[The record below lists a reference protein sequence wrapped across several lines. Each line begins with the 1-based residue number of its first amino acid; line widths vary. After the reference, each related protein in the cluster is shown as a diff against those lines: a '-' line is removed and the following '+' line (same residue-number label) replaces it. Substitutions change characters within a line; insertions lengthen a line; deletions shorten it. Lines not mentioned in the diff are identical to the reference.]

1 MSLIVCACATAPPSP
16 GDCGTS
22 PPATTTTG
30 PGGSQSSSQPG
41 GGNSYPPPPVT
52 TSGPGTSATGSN
64 CQPVPVKTCDAV
76 ASSAVPSC
84 AQACFTSAA
93 PKIPCDVHDYD
104 CQCKPAAQASLTQLL
119 VPCVATACPP
129 ASLQAVITGASSG
142 KSLLVCTS
150 SKQNSV
156 LTYLS
161 CSLRLC

>member
-1 MSLIVCACATAPPSP
+1 MLTISLIVCACATAPPSP

-52 TSGPGTSATGSN
+52 TTGPGTSATGSN

-104 CQCKPAAQASLTQLL
+104 CQCKPEAQASLTQLL

-142 KSLLVCTS
+142 KNLHFYTS
-150 SKQNSV
+150 SSNKPP
-156 LTYLS
+156 
-161 CSLRLC
+161 C